1 MTQIPVIHATGPG
14 VSVSVSN
21 MNSAKRGRTEAS
33 GATAVAAEGKDGAPR
48 KKKRRGLKIGG
59 AILAVLAIIVAA
71 VLVVGPGIVEKQ
83 LNPVAEVD
91 LKEPTP
97 EARELH
103 GRLTIA
109 DMHSDALLWKR
120 SILDRAERGHVD
132 LPRLREGNVALQV
145 FASVTQSPRGQNLD
159 GNTDETDNI
168 TPLVAAQ
175 LQPPRTWTSL
185 FERSRYHAEK
195 LDRAVEGSDGQLR
208 WIRTKGDLDALV
220 ADREAGGDAIGA
232 LYALEGLHNLEGDAS
247 NLRRLYDAGARMA
260 GFTHFFDNEV
270 ASSMHGVDRGGLTDL
285 GREMFAEMQD
295 LGMVVDLAHAS
306 PDAMEEMISRSDAPL
321 VYSHGGVRA
330 TCDVN
335 RNLTDEQIRG
345 IADTGGVIGVGYW
358 EDAVCGLGTRP
369 VVDAIDHVVEVAG
382 IDAAALGSDFDG
394 SVEVPW
400 DTSQL
405 AVITQELM
413 ERGYSEEDIAKIMGG
428 NTLRVLGEVLPE

>member
-1 MTQIPVIHATGPG
+1 
-14 VSVSVSN
+14 
-21 MNSAKRGRTEAS
+21 MNAAKRDTVGDSGAS
-33 GATAVAAEGKDGAPR
+33 GATATSVQV
-48 KKKRRGLKIGG
+48 KRRPKRHRGWRISG
-59 AILAVLAIIVAA
+59 AILAVLVVVVAVVLA
-71 VLVVGPGIVEKQ
+71 VAPGIVEKQ
-83 LNPVAEVD
+83 LNPVAAVA
-91 LKEPTP
+91 LKDPTP

-120 SILDRAERGHVD
+120 SILERAERGHVD
-132 LPRLREGNVALQV
+132 LPRLQEGNVALQV
-145 FASVTQSPRGQNLD
+145 FASVTRSPRGQNLD

-175 LQPPRTWTSL
+175 LQPPRTWNSP
-185 FERSRYHAEK
+185 FERSMYHAEK

-208 WIRTKGDLDALV
+208 WVRTKRELESLL
-220 ADREAGGDAIGA
+220 ADREAGEDAMGA

-247 NLRRLYDAGARMA
+247 NLRELYDAGARMA

-270 ASSMHGVDRGGLTDL
+270 AGSMHGVERGGLTDL
-285 GREMFAEMQD
+285 GREMFAQMQD

-306 PDAMEEMISRSDAPL
+306 PEAMEEMISLADGPV

-335 RNLTDEQIRG
+335 RNLTDDQIRG

-358 EDAVCGLGTRP
+358 EDAVCGLGVGP

-413 ERGYSEEDIAKIMGG
+413 DRGYSDEDIAKIMGD

>member
-1 MTQIPVIHATGPG
+1 
-14 VSVSVSN
+14 
-21 MNSAKRGRTEAS
+21 MNAAKRDTAGDSGAS
-33 GATAVAAEGKDGAPR
+33 GATATSAKEKRRP
-48 KKKRRGLKIGG
+48 KKHRGLKIGG
-59 AILAVLAIIVAA
+59 AVLSVVVLAAVAVLAF
-71 VLVVGPGIVEKQ
+71 GPGIVEKQ
-83 LNPVAEVD
+83 RNPVADVD
-91 LKEPTP
+91 LKDPTP

-120 SILDRAERGHVD
+120 SILERAERGHVD
-132 LPRLREGNVALQV
+132 LPRLQEGNVALQV
-145 FASVTQSPRGQNLD
+145 FASVTRSPRGQNLD

-175 LQPPRTWTSL
+175 LQPPRTWNSP
-185 FERSRYHAEK
+185 FERSMYHAEK

-208 WIRTKGDLDALV
+208 WVRTKGELEALL
-220 ADREAGGDAIGA
+220 ADRAAGGDAIGA
-232 LYALEGLHNLEGDAS
+232 LYALEGLHNLEGNGA
-247 NLRRLYDAGARMA
+247 NLKRLYDAGARMA

-270 ASSMHGVDRGGLTDL
+270 AGSMHGVDRGGLTDL
-285 GREMFAEMQD
+285 GREMFTQMQE

-306 PDAMEEMISRSDAPL
+306 PEAMEEMISLADGPL

-335 RNLTDEQIRG
+335 RNLTDDQIRG
-345 IADTGGVIGVGYW
+345 VAGTGGVIGIGYW
-358 EDAVCGLGTRP
+358 EDAVCGLGTGP

-413 ERGYSEEDIAKIMGG
+413 DRGYSDEDIAKITGG
-428 NTLRVLGEVLPE
+428 NTVRVLGEVLPE

>member
-1 MTQIPVIHATGPG
+1 
-14 VSVSVSN
+14 
-21 MNSAKRGRTEAS
+21 MNSAKRGRTDAS
-33 GATAVAAEGKDGAPR
+33 DAAEAPGGTKGAVGSEAGHVGQVGSDKPR
-48 KKKRRGLKIGG
+48 KKRRGLKIGG
-59 AILAVLAIIVAA
+59 AVVVGLGVIAAGVLA
-71 VLVVGPGIVEKQ
+71 VGPGIVEKQ
-83 LNPVAEVD
+83 RNPVAEVA
-91 LKEPTP
+91 LKEPSP
-97 EARELH
+97 QALELH
-103 GRLTIA
+103 DGLLIA

-120 SILDRAERGHVD
+120 SILDRGERGHVD
-132 LPRLREGNVALQV
+132 VPRLREGNVALQV

-175 LQPPRTWTSL
+175 LQPPRTWGSL
-185 FERSRYHAEK
+185 FERSMYHAEK
-195 LDRAVEGSDGQLR
+195 LDRAVEGSDGQLQ
-208 WIRTKGDLDALV
+208 WVRTKGELDDLV
-220 ADREAGGDAIGA
+220 AQREAGEDVIGA
-232 LYALEGLHNLEGDAS
+232 LYALEGLHNLEGDGS

-270 ASSMHGVDRGGLTDL
+270 AGSMHGVDRGGLTDL
-285 GREMFAEMQD
+285 GREVFAEMQE
-295 LGMVVDLAHAS
+295 LGMAVDLAHAS
-306 PDAMEEMISRSDAPL
+306 PAAMADMIELADAPL

-345 IADTGGVIGVGYW
+345 IADTGGVIGIGYW
-358 EDAVCGLGTRP
+358 EDAVCGLGTGP

-400 DTSQL
+400 DTSHL

-413 ERGYSEEDIAKIMGG
+413 DRGYSDEDIAKIMGG
-428 NTLRVLGEVLPE
+428 NTLRVLREVLPE

>member
-1 MTQIPVIHATGPG
+1 
-14 VSVSVSN
+14 
-21 MNSAKRGRTEAS
+21 MNAAKRDTAGDSGAS
-33 GATAVAAEGKDGAPR
+33 GATATSAKE
-48 KKKRRGLKIGG
+48 KRRPKKHRGWKIGG
-59 AILAVLAIIVAA
+59 AVLSVVVLAVVAVLAF
-71 VLVVGPGIVEKQ
+71 GPGIVEKQ
-83 LNPVAEVD
+83 RNPVADVD
-91 LKEPTP
+91 LKDPTP

-120 SILDRAERGHVD
+120 SILERAERGHVD
-132 LPRLREGNVALQV
+132 LPRLQEGNVALQV
-145 FASVTQSPRGQNLD
+145 FASVTRSPRGQNLD

-175 LQPPRTWTSL
+175 LQPPRTWNSP
-185 FERSRYHAEK
+185 FERSMYHAEK

-208 WIRTKGDLDALV
+208 WVRTKGELEALL
-220 ADREAGGDAIGA
+220 ADRAAGGDAIGA
-232 LYALEGLHNLEGDAS
+232 LYALEGLHNLEGNGA
-247 NLRRLYDAGARMA
+247 NLKRLYDAGARMA

-270 ASSMHGVDRGGLTDL
+270 AGSMHGVDRGGLTDL

-306 PDAMEEMISRSDAPL
+306 PDAMEEMISLSDAPL

-335 RNLTDEQIRG
+335 RNLTDKQIRG
-345 IADTGGVIGVGYW
+345 IAGTGGVIGVGYW
-358 EDAVCGLGTRP
+358 EDAVCGLGTGP
-369 VVDAIDHVVEVAG
+369 VVDALDHVVEVAG

-413 ERGYSEEDIAKIMGG
+413 DRGYSEEDIAKIMGG

>member
-1 MTQIPVIHATGPG
+1 
-14 VSVSVSN
+14 
-21 MNSAKRGRTEAS
+21 MNAAKRDTAGDSGAS
-33 GATAVAAEGKDGAPR
+33 GATATSAKEKRRP
-48 KKKRRGLKIGG
+48 KKHRGLKIGG
-59 AILAVLAIIVAA
+59 AVLSVVVLAAVAVLAF
-71 VLVVGPGIVEKQ
+71 GPGIVEKQ
-83 LNPVAEVD
+83 RNPVADVD
-91 LKEPTP
+91 LKDPTP

-120 SILDRAERGHVD
+120 SILERAERGHVD
-132 LPRLREGNVALQV
+132 LPRLQEGNVALQV
-145 FASVTQSPRGQNLD
+145 FASVTRSPRGQNLD

-175 LQPPRTWTSL
+175 LQPPRTWNSP
-185 FERSRYHAEK
+185 FERSMYHAEK

-208 WIRTKGDLDALV
+208 WVRTKGELEALL
-220 ADREAGGDAIGA
+220 ADRAAGGDAIGA
-232 LYALEGLHNLEGDAS
+232 LYALEGLHNLEGNGA
-247 NLRRLYDAGARMA
+247 NLKRLYDAGARMA

-270 ASSMHGVDRGGLTDL
+270 AGSMHGVERGALTDL
-285 GREMFAEMQD
+285 GREMFAQMQD

-306 PDAMEEMISRSDAPL
+306 PEAMEEMISLADGPL

-335 RNLTDEQIRG
+335 RNLTDDQIRG
-345 IADTGGVIGVGYW
+345 IAGTGGVIGVGYW
-358 EDAVCGLGTRP
+358 EDAVCGLGTGP

-413 ERGYSEEDIAKIMGG
+413 DRGYSEEDIAKIMGG

>member
-1 MTQIPVIHATGPG
+1 
-14 VSVSVSN
+14 
-21 MNSAKRGRTEAS
+21 MNTAKRDNSGGTAATTS
-33 GATAVAAEGKDGAPR
+33 GAGRARRP
-48 KKKRRGLKIGG
+48 KKRRGLKIGG
-59 AILAVLAIIVAA
+59 ALLAVLAIVVAA

-83 LNPVAEVD
+83 LNPVADVD
-91 LKEPTP
+91 LKDPSP

-103 GRLTIA
+103 DRLTIA

-120 SILDRAERGHVD
+120 SILERGERGHVD
-132 LPRLREGNVALQV
+132 LPRLQEGNVALQV
-145 FASVTQSPRGQNLD
+145 FASVTRSPRGQNLD

-175 LQPPRTWTSL
+175 LQPPRTWNSP
-185 FERSRYHAEK
+185 FERSMYHAEK

-208 WIRTKGDLDALV
+208 WVRTKGELRALL

-270 ASSMHGVDRGGLTDL
+270 AGSMHGVDRGGLTDL
-285 GREMFAEMQD
+285 GREMFAQMQE

-306 PDAMEEMISRSDAPL
+306 PAAMEEMVSLADGPV

-335 RNLTDEQIRG
+335 RNLTDDQIRA
-345 IADTGGVIGVGYW
+345 IAGTGGVIGIGYW
-358 EDAVCGLGTRP
+358 EDAVCGLGTGP

-413 ERGYSEEDIAKIMGG
+413 DRGYSEEDTAKIMGG
-428 NTLRVLGEVLPE
+428 NTLRVLDEVLPE

>member
-1 MTQIPVIHATGPG
+1 
-14 VSVSVSN
+14 
-21 MNSAKRGRTEAS
+21 MNAAKRDTAGDSGAS
-33 GATAVAAEGKDGAPR
+33 GATATSAKA
-48 KKKRRGLKIGG
+48 KRRPKKHRGWKIGG
-59 AILAVLAIIVAA
+59 AILAVLVVIVAVVLA
-71 VLVVGPGIVEKQ
+71 VAPGIVEKQ

-91 LKEPTP
+91 LKDPSP
-97 EARELH
+97 EALDLH

-120 SILDRAERGHVD
+120 SILERADRGHVD
-132 LPRLREGNVALQV
+132 VPRLREGNVALQV
-145 FASVTQSPRGQNLD
+145 FASVTKSPRGQNLD

-168 TPLVAAQ
+168 TPLSVAQ
-175 LQPPRTWTSL
+175 LQPPRTWNSP
-185 FERSRYHAEK
+185 FERSMYHAEK

-208 WIRTKGDLDALV
+208 WIRTKGDLEALV
-220 ADREAGGDAIGA
+220 AEREAGGDAIGA
-232 LYALEGLHNLEGDAS
+232 LYALEGLHNLEGNGA
-247 NLRRLYDAGARMA
+247 NLKRLYDAGARMA

-270 ASSMHGVDRGGLTDL
+270 AGSMHGVDRGGLTDL
-285 GREMFAEMQD
+285 GREMFTQMQE

-306 PDAMEEMISRSDAPL
+306 PEAMEEMISLADGPV

-345 IADTGGVIGVGYW
+345 IAGTGGVIGVGYW
-358 EDAVCGLGTRP
+358 EDAVCGLGVEP

-400 DTSQL
+400 DASQL

-413 ERGYSEEDIAKIMGG
+413 DRGYSEEDIAKIMGG
-428 NTLRVLGEVLPE
+428 NTVRVLGEVLPE